1 MPVTVGEFT
10 GVQLR
15 AVGSGGAAV
24 VSALVAH
31 AHPDMPLAEAP
42 DEVCAAVSA
51 WLRLSRVSLAK
62 AESMLLNPPDGSSDD
77 DLLVAVRR
85 LSGHLGALEPSHTAE
100 EVSRAALWASDY
112 AMMTAD
118 ASDPLHGC

>member
-1 MPVTVGEFT
+1 MSVTVGEFT

-15 AVGSGGAAV
+15 AVSAGGTAV
-24 VSALVAH
+24 ASALVAH
-31 AHPDMPLAEAP
+31 AHPGMPLAEAP

-62 AESMLLNPPDGSSDD
+62 AESMLLNPPDGSSDN

-85 LSGHLGALEPSHTAE
+85 LGERLGALEPLHTAE
-100 EVSRAALWASDY
+100 EVGRTALWASDY

-118 ASDPLHGC
+118 ASDPGDC